1 MCRAWSIRSPLQRQL
16 AGRARVPAAS
26 GGGGQRCRTSERLRR
41 ELQQMAARLPGLEG
55 AIRRRAVVCLG
66 LVSFVL
72 APWAEAALRR
82 QLCQLSLTSRTAPV
96 RLRCP
101 HFEFTGVLA
110 DFAGCRA
117 SWQLMTHTLV
127 YRMSFVVVTRDPQAQ
142 ADVASASGKCARH
155 HPQQPFLAATSF
167 GKQRCKLGKR

>member
-1 MCRAWSIRSPLQRQL
+1 VCRAWSIRSPLQRQL

-72 APWAEAALRR
+72 APWAEAA
-82 QLCQLSLTSRTAPV
+82 SRTAPV